1 MPKKLAK
8 FDAVAKKVRRVAM
21 KVRRVATKV
30 VRLPHEID
38 CRQRDKIQATTVAFF
53 GNKGN
58 TQKYRCGRELQ
69 GKACGKQWEKSF
81 FHFSI

>member
-1 MPKKLAK
+1 MPKKLTK

-38 CRQRDKIQATTVAFF
+38 CRQRDKIQATLVAKNFECC
-53 GNKGN
+53 KGRS
-58 TQKYRCGRELQ
+58 QLSVDIFMASRDLLAAQECP
-69 GKACGKQWEKSF
+69 
-81 FHFSI
+81 I

>member
-1 MPKKLAK
+1 LPKKLAK

-38 CRQRDKIQATTVAFF
+38 CRQRDKIQATYVANNI
-53 GNKGN
+53 G
-58 TQKYRCGRELQ
+58 
-69 GKACGKQWEKSF
+69 CGK
-81 FHFSI
+81 